1 VDVKRHVT
9 LFTLVDGFQTL
20 LGGGVALFAVF
31 TVRLSSFVEDPDDE
45 MVVPVKAGV
54 VIDREGVAP
63 GRR

>member
-1 VDVKRHVT
+1 MKRHVT

-31 TVRLSSFVEDPDDE
+31 TVPLSSFVEDPDDE
-45 MVVPVKAGV
+45 MVVPVKAGE